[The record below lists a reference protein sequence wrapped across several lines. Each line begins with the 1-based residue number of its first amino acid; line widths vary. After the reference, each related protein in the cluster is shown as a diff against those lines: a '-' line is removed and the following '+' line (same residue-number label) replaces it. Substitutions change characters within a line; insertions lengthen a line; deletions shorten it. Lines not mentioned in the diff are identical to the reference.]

1 MGDTEVSLSKEERHV
16 LEAIKGLE
24 QSGMPVVPFAIA
36 IRAGM
41 NVDQC
46 SMILEGL
53 RRKRVLQ
60 DINNP

>member
-1 MGDTEVSLSKEERHV
+1 MNLSKEERHV
-16 LEAIKGLE
+16 LEALKGLE
-24 QSGMPVVPFAIA
+24 KSGMPAVPFAIA

-53 RRKRVLQ
+53 RRKGALE
-60 DINNP
+60 DINNPGR